1 MVILYEDDDI
11 LVVDKPAGL
20 LTVSTDREGSRTAYF
35 ALTDHVRRNSPG
47 PRSRIFIVHRL
58 DRETSGILVFAK
70 NEETKLILQGRWE
83 ETGKKYLAVV
93 HGRLEKRSG
102 TITSRLVENKVHRVY
117 STTDPN
123 RGRLSHTG
131 YRVLKETRNF
141 SLLELDLLTGR
152 KNQIR
157 VHLADLG
164 HPVVGDRK
172 YGKPKDVH
180 TRLALHSLS
189 LRFQHPRTGAELSFA
204 APLPA
209 HFNRMIRGAD
219 QVHGAARVSGADRV
233 RGPDRGRALRGRKIV
248 ARGRG

>member
-1 MVILYEDDDI
+1 MGILFEDDDI

-20 LTVSTDREGSRTAYF
+20 LTIGTDRERSRTAYF
-35 ALTDHVRRNSPG
+35 ALTEHVRRTSPG

-70 NEETKLILQGRWE
+70 NVESKLTLQERWE
-83 ETGKKYLAVV
+83 ETRKKYIAVV

-102 TITSRLVENKVHRVY
+102 TITSRLVENKVYRVF
-117 STTDPN
+117 STSDPGK
-123 RGRLSHTG
+123 GRLAHTG

-141 SLLELDLLTGR
+141 SLLELDLVTGR

-172 YGKPKDVH
+172 YGRPKDVH
-180 TRLALHSLS
+180 TLLALHALS
-189 LRFQHPRTGAELSFA
+189 LRFRHPRTGEELRFE
-204 APLPA
+204 APAPPHLD
-209 HFNRMIRGAD
+209 RMVRGGDESRAPKEKRRIARGA
-219 QVHGAARVSGADRV
+219 R
-233 RGPDRGRALRGRKIV
+233 
-248 ARGRG
+248 